1 MVEYP
6 HLLLENLST
15 GYAEPRGRRTVSSEL
30 NLGIS
35 SGEVVMLMGPNGSGK
50 STLMHTIAGLLPPL
64 SGQVKILGRSLA
76 RLGRKEVAQALSLV
90 LTERVE
96 GGNMTVWDVVALG
109 RYPYTN
115 FFGKLQREDEKMVA
129 EAVEQSHLK
138 GMEHRLITELS
149 DGERQRVM
157 VARALAQ
164 DTPLILLDEPTAH
177 LDLPSRLDLV
187 LMLRRLAHELGKSML
202 VSTHELDLAL
212 SWGDRLWLMDRE
224 GKVVSDI
231 PEALV
236 LGGHVGRVFGT
247 EELSY
252 DVERGEFLVQR
263 EDLRPICLVAEGMP
277 SEDHHVYWTMHAL
290 SRLGYKRSEDT
301 ETGLKL
307 VVTPTDWQIKDGEE
321 VRSYGSLTDLVSALS

>member
-1 MVEYP
+1 
-6 HLLLENLST
+6 
-15 GYAEPRGRRTVSSEL
+15 
-30 NLGIS
+30 
-35 SGEVVMLMGPNGSGK
+35 
-50 STLMHTIAGLLPPL
+50 
-64 SGQVKILGRSLA
+64 
-76 RLGRKEVAQALSLV
+76 
-90 LTERVE
+90 
-96 GGNMTVWDVVALG
+96 MTVWDVVALG

-115 FFGKLQREDEKMVA
+115 FFGKLQGEDEMMVTKA
-129 EAVEQSHLK
+129 IEQSHLN
-138 GMEHRLITELS
+138 GMEHRLISELS

-252 DVERGEFLVQR
+252 DVERGEFLVQK

-277 SEDHHVYWTMHAL
+277 SEDHRVYWTMHAL

-307 VVTPTDWQIKDGEE
+307 VVTPTDWQIKNGEE
-321 VRSYGSLTDLVSALS
+321 VRSYGSLADLVSVLS

>member
-1 MVEYP
+1 
-6 HLLLENLST
+6 
-15 GYAEPRGRRTVSSEL
+15 
-30 NLGIS
+30 
-35 SGEVVMLMGPNGSGK
+35 MLMGPNGSGK

-64 SGQVKILGRSLA
+64 SGQVKILGQSLA
-76 RLGRKEVAQALSLV
+76 RLGRRDVARALSLV
-90 LTERVE
+90 LTERVD

-129 EAVEQSHLK
+129 EAIEQCHLK
-138 GMEHRLITELS
+138 GMEQRLIAELS

-187 LMLRRLAHELGKSML
+187 LMLRRLTHELGKSML

-224 GKVVSDI
+224 GKVISDI

-263 EDLRPICLVAEGMP
+263 EDLRPICLVAEGIP
-277 SEDHHVYWTMHAL
+277 SEDHRVYWTMHTL
-290 SRLGYKRSEDT
+290 SRLGYKRSEET
-301 ETGLKL
+301 EVGLRL

>member
-1 MVEYP
+1 
-6 HLLLENLST
+6 
-15 GYAEPRGRRTVSSEL
+15 
-30 NLGIS
+30 
-35 SGEVVMLMGPNGSGK
+35 
-50 STLMHTIAGLLPPL
+50 MHTIAGLLPPL

-115 FFGKLQREDEKMVA
+115 FFGKLQREDEKMVS
-129 EAVEQSHLK
+129 EAIEQSHLK
-138 GMEHRLITELS
+138 GMEQRLIAELS

-202 VSTHELDLAL
+202 ISTHELDLAL

-231 PEALV
+231 PEVLV
-236 LGGHVGRVFGT
+236 LGGHVGRVFGNQ
-247 EELSY
+247 ELSY

-263 EDLRPICLVAEGMP
+263 ADLRPICLVAEGMP

-307 VVTPTDWQIKDGEE
+307 VVTLTDWQIKDGEE

>member
-1 MVEYP
+1 MVECT

-15 GYAEPRGRRTVSSEL
+15 GYAEPRGRRTVSLEL

-64 SGQVKILGRSLA
+64 SGQVKILGQSLA
-76 RLGRKEVAQALSLV
+76 RLGRRDVARALSLV
-90 LTERVE
+90 LTERVD
-96 GGNMTVWDVVALG
+96 GGNMTVWDIATLG

-129 EAVEQSHLK
+129 EAIEQCHLK
-138 GMEHRLITELS
+138 GMEQRLIAELS

-202 VSTHELDLAL
+202 ISTHELDLAL

-224 GKVVSDI
+224 GKVISDI

-236 LGGHVGRVFGT
+236 LGGHVGRVFGNQ
-247 EELSY
+247 ELSY
-252 DVERGEFLVQR
+252 DVERGEFLVKR

-301 ETGLKL
+301 DTGLKL
-307 VVTPTDWQIKDGEE
+307 VVTPTDWQIKNGEE

>member
-1 MVEYP
+1 
-6 HLLLENLST
+6 
-15 GYAEPRGRRTVSSEL
+15 
-30 NLGIS
+30 
-35 SGEVVMLMGPNGSGK
+35 MLMGPNGSGK

-115 FFGKLQREDEKMVA
+115 FFGKLQREDEKMVS
-129 EAVEQSHLK
+129 EAIEQSHLK
-138 GMEHRLITELS
+138 GMEQRLIAELS

-202 VSTHELDLAL
+202 ISTHELDLAL

-231 PEALV
+231 PEVLV
-236 LGGHVGRVFGT
+236 LGGHVGRVFGNQ
-247 EELSY
+247 ELSY

-263 EDLRPICLVAEGMP
+263 ADLRPICLVAEGMP

-307 VVTPTDWQIKDGEE
+307 VVTLTDWQIKDGEE

>member
-1 MVEYP
+1 
-6 HLLLENLST
+6 
-15 GYAEPRGRRTVSSEL
+15 
-30 NLGIS
+30 
-35 SGEVVMLMGPNGSGK
+35 
-50 STLMHTIAGLLPPL
+50 
-64 SGQVKILGRSLA
+64 
-76 RLGRKEVAQALSLV
+76 
-90 LTERVE
+90 
-96 GGNMTVWDVVALG
+96 MTVWDVVALG

-115 FFGKLQREDEKMVA
+115 FFGKLQREDEKMVS
-129 EAVEQSHLK
+129 EAIEQSHLK
-138 GMEHRLITELS
+138 GMEQRLIAELS

-202 VSTHELDLAL
+202 ISTHELDLAL

-263 EDLRPICLVAEGMP
+263 EDLRPICLVAEGIP
-277 SEDHHVYWTMHAL
+277 SEDHRVYWTMHAL

-307 VVTPTDWQIKDGEE
+307 VVTATDWQIKDGEE

>member
-1 MVEYP
+1 
-6 HLLLENLST
+6 
-15 GYAEPRGRRTVSSEL
+15 
-30 NLGIS
+30 
-35 SGEVVMLMGPNGSGK
+35 MLMGPNGSGK

-115 FFGKLQREDEKMVA
+115 FFGKLQREDEKMVS
-129 EAVEQSHLK
+129 EAIEQSHLK
-138 GMEHRLITELS
+138 GMEQRLIAELS

-231 PEALV
+231 PEVLV
-236 LGGHVGRVFGT
+236 LGGHVGRVFGNQ
-247 EELSY
+247 ELSY

-263 EDLRPICLVAEGMP
+263 ADLRPICLVAEGMP

-307 VVTPTDWQIKDGEE
+307 VVTLTDWQIKDGEE

>member
-1 MVEYP
+1 MVECT

-15 GYAEPRGRRTVSSEL
+15 GYAEPRGRRTVSSDL
-30 NLGIS
+30 NLGIA

-50 STLMHTIAGLLPPL
+50 STLMHSIAGLLPPL

-76 RLGRKEVAQALSLV
+76 RLGRKEVAQALSLA

-115 FFGKLQREDEKMVA
+115 FFGKLQREDEKMVS
-129 EAVEQSHLK
+129 EAIEQSHLK
-138 GMEHRLITELS
+138 GMEQRLIAELS

-236 LGGHVGRVFGT
+236 LGGHVGRVFGNQ
-247 EELSY
+247 ELSY

-277 SEDHHVYWTMHAL
+277 SEDHRVYWTMHAL

-301 ETGLKL
+301 ESGLKL

>member
-1 MVEYP
+1 
-6 HLLLENLST
+6 
-15 GYAEPRGRRTVSSEL
+15 
-30 NLGIS
+30 
-35 SGEVVMLMGPNGSGK
+35 
-50 STLMHTIAGLLPPL
+50 
-64 SGQVKILGRSLA
+64 
-76 RLGRKEVAQALSLV
+76 
-90 LTERVE
+90 
-96 GGNMTVWDVVALG
+96 
-109 RYPYTN
+109 
-115 FFGKLQREDEKMVA
+115 
-129 EAVEQSHLK
+129 
-138 GMEHRLITELS
+138 
-149 DGERQRVM
+149 M

-252 DVERGEFLVQR
+252 DVERGEFLVQK

-277 SEDHHVYWTMHAL
+277 SEDHRVYWTMHAL

-301 ETGLKL
+301 ESGLKL

-321 VRSYGSLTDLVSALS
+321 VRSYGNLTDLVSALS

>member
-1 MVEYP
+1 M
-6 HLLLENLST
+6 
-15 GYAEPRGRRTVSSEL
+15 VSSEL
-30 NLGIS
+30 NLGIA

-115 FFGKLQREDEKMVA
+115 FFGKLQREDEKMVS
-129 EAVEQSHLK
+129 EAIEQSHLK
-138 GMEHRLITELS
+138 GMEQRLIAELS

-202 VSTHELDLAL
+202 ISTHELDLAL

-231 PEALV
+231 PEVLV
-236 LGGHVGRVFGT
+236 LGGHVGRVFGNQ
-247 EELSY
+247 ELSY

-263 EDLRPICLVAEGMP
+263 ADLRPICLVAEGMP

-307 VVTPTDWQIKDGEE
+307 VVTLTDWQIKDGEE
-321 VRSYGSLTDLVSALS
+321 VRSYGSLTALVSALS

>member
-1 MVEYP
+1 M
-6 HLLLENLST
+6 
-15 GYAEPRGRRTVSSEL
+15 VSSEL
-30 NLGIS
+30 NLGIA

-115 FFGKLQREDEKMVA
+115 FFGKLQREDEKMVS
-129 EAVEQSHLK
+129 EAIEQSHLK
-138 GMEHRLITELS
+138 GMEQRLIAELS

-202 VSTHELDLAL
+202 ISTHELDLAL

-231 PEALV
+231 PEVLV
-236 LGGHVGRVFGT
+236 LGGHVGRVFGNQ
-247 EELSY
+247 ELSY

-263 EDLRPICLVAEGMP
+263 ADLRPICLVAEGMP

-307 VVTPTDWQIKDGEE
+307 VVTPTDWQIKNGEE

>member
-1 MVEYP
+1 M
-6 HLLLENLST
+6 
-15 GYAEPRGRRTVSSEL
+15 VSSEL
-30 NLGIS
+30 NLGIA

-115 FFGKLQREDEKMVA
+115 FFGKLQREDEKMVS
-129 EAVEQSHLK
+129 EAIEQSHLK
-138 GMEHRLITELS
+138 GMEQRLIAELS

-202 VSTHELDLAL
+202 ISTHELDLAL

-231 PEALV
+231 PEVLV
-236 LGGHVGRVFGT
+236 LGGHVGRVFGNQ
-247 EELSY
+247 ELSY

-263 EDLRPICLVAEGMP
+263 ADLRPICLVAEGMP

-307 VVTPTDWQIKDGEE
+307 VVTLTDWQIKDGEE

>member
-1 MVEYP
+1 MVECT

-30 NLGIS
+30 NLGIA

-115 FFGKLQREDEKMVA
+115 FFGKLQREDEKMVS
-129 EAVEQSHLK
+129 EAIEQSHLK
-138 GMEHRLITELS
+138 GMEQRLIAELS

-224 GKVVSDI
+224 GKVISDI

-277 SEDHHVYWTMHAL
+277 SEDHRVYWTMHAL

-321 VRSYGSLTDLVSALS
+321 VRSYRSLTDLVSALS

>member
-1 MVEYP
+1 M
-6 HLLLENLST
+6 
-15 GYAEPRGRRTVSSEL
+15 VSSEL
-30 NLGIS
+30 NLGIA

-115 FFGKLQREDEKMVA
+115 FFGKLQGEDEMMVTKA
-129 EAVEQSHLK
+129 IEQSHLK
-138 GMEHRLITELS
+138 GMELRLISELS

-224 GKVVSDI
+224 GKVISDI

-277 SEDHHVYWTMHAL
+277 SEDHRVYWTMHAL
-290 SRLGYKRSEDT
+290 SRLGYKRSEET
-301 ETGLKL
+301 EVGLRL
-307 VVTPTDWQIKDGEE
+307 VVTATDWQIEDDEG
-321 VRSYGSLTDLVSALS
+321 VRRYSSLTDLVSVLS

>member
-1 MVEYP
+1 MVECT

-30 NLGIS
+30 NLGIA

-115 FFGKLQREDEKMVA
+115 FFGKLQGEDEMMVTKA
-129 EAVEQSHLK
+129 IEQSHLN
-138 GMEHRLITELS
+138 GMERRLISELS

-252 DVERGEFLVQR
+252 DVERGEFLVQK

-277 SEDHHVYWTMHAL
+277 SEDHRVYWTMHAL

-307 VVTPTDWQIKDGEE
+307 VVTPTDWQIKNGEE
-321 VRSYGSLTDLVSALS
+321 VRSYGSLADLVSVLS

>member
-1 MVEYP
+1 MVECT

-30 NLGIS
+30 NLGIA

-129 EAVEQSHLK
+129 EAIEQCHLK
-138 GMEHRLITELS
+138 GMEHRLISELS

-252 DVERGEFLVQR
+252 DVERGEFLVQK

-277 SEDHHVYWTMHAL
+277 SEDHRVYWTMHAL

-307 VVTPTDWQIKDGEE
+307 VVTPTDWQIKNGEE
-321 VRSYGSLTDLVSALS
+321 VRSYGSLADLVSVLS

>member
-50 STLMHTIAGLLPPL
+50 SPLMHTIAGLLPPL

-76 RLGRKEVAQALSLV
+76 RLGRRGVARALSLV

-164 DTPLILLDEPTAH
+164 DTPLILLDEPTAGLDDACGTRLITSVLTDADARGATLIVITH
-177 LDLPSRLDLV
+177 DLPLLNQMKQV
-187 LMLRRLAHELGKSML
+187 
-202 VSTHELDLAL
+202 
-212 SWGDRLWLMDRE
+212 
-224 GKVVSDI
+224 I
-231 PEALV
+231 
-236 LGGHVGRVFGT
+236 
-247 EELSY
+247 
-252 DVERGEFLVQR
+252 
-263 EDLRPICLVAEGMP
+263 
-277 SEDHHVYWTMHAL
+277 
-290 SRLGYKRSEDT
+290 
-301 ETGLKL
+301 KL
-307 VVTPTDWQIKDGEE
+307 
-321 VRSYGSLTDLVSALS
+321 

>member
-1 MVEYP
+1 MVECT

-30 NLGIS
+30 NLGIA

-115 FFGKLQREDEKMVA
+115 FFGKLQREDEKMVS
-129 EAVEQSHLK
+129 EAIEQSHLK
-138 GMEHRLITELS
+138 GMEQRLIAELS

-224 GKVVSDI
+224 GKVISDI

-277 SEDHHVYWTMHAL
+277 SEDHRVYWTMHAL

-307 VVTPTDWQIKDGEE
+307 VVTPTDWQIKAKRCVVTG
-321 VRSYGSLTDLVSALS
+321 A

>member
-15 GYAEPRGRRTVSSEL
+15 GYAELRGRRTVSSEL

-64 SGQVKILGRSLA
+64 SGQVQILGQSLA
-76 RLGRKEVAQALSLV
+76 RLGRRDVARALSLV
-90 LTERVE
+90 LTERVA

-129 EAVEQSHLK
+129 EAIEQSHLK
-138 GMEHRLITELS
+138 GMEQRLIAELS

-202 VSTHELDLAL
+202 ISTHELDLAL

-277 SEDHHVYWTMHAL
+277 REDHHVYWTMHAL

-301 ETGLKL
+301 ETGLRL
-307 VVTPTDWQIKDGEE
+307 VVTPTDWQIKNGEE
-321 VRSYGSLTDLVSALS
+321 VRSYGSLADLVSALS

>member
-1 MVEYP
+1 MVECT

-30 NLGIS
+30 NLGIA

-115 FFGKLQREDEKMVA
+115 FFGKLQREDEKMVS
-129 EAVEQSHLK
+129 EAIEQSHLK
-138 GMEHRLITELS
+138 GMEQRLIAELS

-263 EDLRPICLVAEGMP
+263 EDLRPICLVAEGIP
-277 SEDHHVYWTMHAL
+277 SEDHRVYWTMHAL
-290 SRLGYKRSEDT
+290 SRLGYKRSEET
-301 ETGLKL
+301 EVGLRL
-307 VVTPTDWQIKDGEE
+307 VVTATDWQIKDGEE

>member
-1 MVEYP
+1 MVECP

-30 NLGIS
+30 NLGIA

-115 FFGKLQREDEKMVA
+115 FFGKLQGEDEMMVTKA
-129 EAVEQSHLK
+129 IEQSHLK
-138 GMEHRLITELS
+138 GMEQRLIAELS

-202 VSTHELDLAL
+202 ISTHELDLAL

-236 LGGHVGRVFGT
+236 LGGHVGRVFGNQ
-247 EELSY
+247 ELSY

-321 VRSYGSLTDLVSALS
+321 VHSYGSLTDLVSALS

>member
-1 MVEYP
+1 
-6 HLLLENLST
+6 
-15 GYAEPRGRRTVSSEL
+15 
-30 NLGIS
+30 
-35 SGEVVMLMGPNGSGK
+35 MLMGPNGSGK

-115 FFGKLQREDEKMVA
+115 FFGKLQREDEKMVS
-129 EAVEQSHLK
+129 EAIEQSHLK
-138 GMEHRLITELS
+138 GMEQRLIAELS

-224 GKVVSDI
+224 GKVISDI

-277 SEDHHVYWTMHAL
+277 SEDHRVYWTMHAL

-321 VRSYGSLTDLVSALS
+321 VRSYRSLTDLVSALS

>member
-1 MVEYP
+1 MVECP

-15 GYAEPRGRRTVSSEL
+15 GYAESRGRRTVSSDL
-30 NLGIS
+30 NLGIA

-115 FFGKLQREDEKMVA
+115 FFGKLQGEDEMMVTKA
-129 EAVEQSHLK
+129 IEQSHLK
-138 GMEHRLITELS
+138 GMEQRLIAELS

-202 VSTHELDLAL
+202 ISTHELDLAL

-236 LGGHVGRVFGT
+236 LGGHVGRVFGNQ
-247 EELSY
+247 ELSY
-252 DVERGEFLVQR
+252 DVERGEFLVKR

>member
-1 MVEYP
+1 
-6 HLLLENLST
+6 
-15 GYAEPRGRRTVSSEL
+15 
-30 NLGIS
+30 
-35 SGEVVMLMGPNGSGK
+35 
-50 STLMHTIAGLLPPL
+50 
-64 SGQVKILGRSLA
+64 
-76 RLGRKEVAQALSLV
+76 
-90 LTERVE
+90 
-96 GGNMTVWDVVALG
+96 MTVWDVVALG

-129 EAVEQSHLK
+129 EAIEQCHLK
-138 GMEHRLITELS
+138 GMEQRLIAELS

-224 GKVVSDI
+224 GKVISDI

-277 SEDHHVYWTMHAL
+277 SEDYRVYWTMHAL

>member
-1 MVEYP
+1 M
-6 HLLLENLST
+6 
-15 GYAEPRGRRTVSSEL
+15 VSSEL
-30 NLGIS
+30 NLGIA

-115 FFGKLQREDEKMVA
+115 FFGKLQREDEKMVS
-129 EAVEQSHLK
+129 EAIEQSHLK
-138 GMEHRLITELS
+138 GMEQRLIAELS

-202 VSTHELDLAL
+202 ISTHELDLAL

-236 LGGHVGRVFGT
+236 LGGHVGRVFGNQ
-247 EELSY
+247 ELSY

-263 EDLRPICLVAEGMP
+263 ADLRPICLVAEGMP

-307 VVTPTDWQIKDGEE
+307 VVTLTDWQIKDGEE